1 MKLLRALSQSIS
13 APGAQKAPGSTEV
26 VRVEEVRPVQTEAVR
41 DRRVQPDRRLRQLP
55 FEGPDRRRK
64 KSRRQPR
71 LLHARTRK
79 PTELEDRRGRNIST
93 SA

>member
-1 MKLLRALSQSIS
+1 MKLLKALSQSIS
-13 APGAQKAPGSTEV
+13 AAGSQKTPGTTEV
-26 VRVEEVRPVQTEAVR
+26 VRVEEVHPVLTEAVT
-41 DRRVQPDRRLRQLP
+41 DRRKQPDRRQRQLP